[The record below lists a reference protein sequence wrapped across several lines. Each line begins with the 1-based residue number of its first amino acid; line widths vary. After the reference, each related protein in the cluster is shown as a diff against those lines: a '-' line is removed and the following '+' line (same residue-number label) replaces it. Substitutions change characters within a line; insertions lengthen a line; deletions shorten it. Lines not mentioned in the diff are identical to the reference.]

1 VAAAAIP
8 AAAGNV
14 RALAA
19 ALAIALLGASPAPA
33 TPAIG
38 DILQSVGNARKGLTS
53 YIVPVTMHGSVH
65 VKILSVPFSMHGTE
79 YYQAP
84 DKQALHMVDVPKMAE
99 GFSNM
104 VGSLGTPSTWPQTYA
119 ISLQGTKAY
128 AGRQDYVLI
137 GVPRKS
143 GNVKNVTVLVNPNTW
158 AIDSAAFAYNNGSSV
173 SLTLSYGSNSYN
185 LPVSANVS
193 AKFPDYSGGASI
205 DYAAYQTNVP
215 VPASAFQQ

>member
-1 VAAAAIP
+1 M
-8 AAAGNV
+8 
-14 RALAA
+14 RALAT
-19 ALAIALLGASPAPA
+19 ALLVALLGVSPAPA

-38 DILQSVGNARKGLTS
+38 DVLQAVGNARKGLTS
-53 YIVPVTMHGSVH
+53 YIVPVTMHGDVH

-79 YYQAP
+79 YFQAP
-84 DKQALHMVDVPKMAE
+84 NQEALRMVDVPKMAQ

-119 ISLQGTKAY
+119 ISMQGTRAY
-128 AGRQDYVLI
+128 AGRQDYVLV

-143 GNVKNVTVLVNPNTW
+143 GNVKNVTVLVNPGTS

-185 LPVSANVS
+185 LPVSANVT
-193 AKFPDYSGGASI
+193 AHFPDYSGSAAI
-205 DYAAYQTNVP
+205 DYGTYQTNVP
-215 VPASAFQQ
+215 VPASAFQQQ